1 MPLDHWFQI
10 SLRPEGI
17 AYPHHNEANC
27 GDFGLIQ
34 KIWSRCVVQVVVM
47 LSELVQFGEAV
58 HLKQLNIIKVRVM
71 DLEYH

>member
-1 MPLDHWFQI
+1 M
-10 SLRPEGI
+10 
-17 AYPHHNEANC
+17 
-27 GDFGLIQ
+27 
-34 KIWSRCVVQVVVM
+34 VQVVVM